1 MSADLAG
8 GVLQLVVRALP
19 ERQAEWGDA
28 MRAEL
33 VGIAGRGERR
43 QFAVGCV
50 LAVLRRPA
58 GVLAVGRWLVCAAL
72 LVAAVALG
80 WGIGVPRIRAEA
92 LGVVA
97 GLVLGHRLLRSRI
110 GFGPV
115 AAARGARLLA
125 AGGILAVGAEAML
138 EFRRLRVDP
147 PLTLPMNATTGIYDE
162 SRATWNLVALAV
174 VLGVLLVA
182 LTGVTSGRFA
192 VRPSTIVVGAGTA
205 AAAATIWLAVV
216 LFHPAASTGA
226 GPALLGV
233 LAAGLVASAWA
244 GDSSW
249 ASGDSSWASGQP
261 VARVDA
267 HQALVAGLLAAAG
280 TTTALGLLMDLLPLT
295 GHWVANDA
303 PPASTAP
310 PPTRLVDT
318 VVVWL
323 PGLLFTLGLILTL
336 RRPSQAPHSTG
347 AAGRTAFAQPA
358 PINHSADSHQPLS
371 GLSSRAHAR
380 DGSFTA
386 WPPAGVPKASAVAVP
401 THHRRPRW

>member
-1 MSADLAG
+1 
-8 GVLQLVVRALP
+8 
-19 ERQAEWGDA
+19 
-28 MRAEL
+28 
-33 VGIAGRGERR
+33 
-43 QFAVGCV
+43 
-50 LAVLRRPA
+50 
-58 GVLAVGRWLVCAAL
+58 
-72 LVAAVALG
+72 
-80 WGIGVPRIRAEA
+80 
-92 LGVVA
+92 
-97 GLVLGHRLLRSRI
+97 
-110 GFGPV
+110 
-115 AAARGARLLA
+115 
-125 AGGILAVGAEAML
+125 
-138 EFRRLRVDP
+138 
-147 PLTLPMNATTGIYDE
+147 
-162 SRATWNLVALAV
+162 

-205 AAAATIWLAVV
+205 AAAATMWLAVV

-249 ASGDSSWASGQP
+249 ASGEP

-303 PPASTAP
+303 PPGSTAH

-318 VVVWL
+318 VVIWL

-336 RRPSQAPHSTG
+336 RRPSQAPHSTASTTGRSTDDHGSG
-347 AAGRTAFAQPA
+347 ATVTTGRDAVE
-358 PINHSADSHQPLS
+358 
-371 GLSSRAHAR
+371 AR
-380 DGSFTA
+380 FT
-386 WPPAGVPKASAVAVP
+386 G
-401 THHRRPRW
+401 

>member
-19 ERQAEWGDA
+19 ARQAEWGDA

-43 QFAVGCV
+43 RFAAGCV

-58 GVLAVGRWLVCAAL
+58 GALAVGRWLVCVAL

-80 WGIGVPRIRAEA
+80 WRIGVPRIRAEA

-147 PLTLPMNATTGIYDE
+147 PLTLPVNATTGVYDE
-162 SRATWNLVALAV
+162 SRATWNLIALAV
-174 VLGVLLVA
+174 VLAVLLIA
-182 LTGVTSGRFA
+182 LTGVTSGRVA
-192 VRPSTIVVGAGTA
+192 VRPSTIVLGAGTA
-205 AAAATIWLAVV
+205 AVAATIWLAVV

-233 LAAGLVASAWA
+233 LAAGLVASVWA

-249 ASGDSSWASGQP
+249 ASGEP

-280 TTTALGLLMDLLPLT
+280 TATALGLLMDLLPLT

-303 PPASTAP
+303 PPGSAAH

-323 PGLLFTLGLILTL
+323 PGLVFTLGLILTV
-336 RRPSQAPHSTG
+336 RRSSQAPHSTG
-347 AAGRTAFAQPA
+347 STEARSTDDHASGAPMTTGR
-358 PINHSADSHQPLS
+358 DVVV
-371 GLSSRAHAR
+371 AR
-380 DGSFTA
+380 FT
-386 WPPAGVPKASAVAVP
+386 
-401 THHRRPRW
+401 R